1 MSLLELTDLTVGRG
15 GAAIASDL
23 NLTVEEGEVVGLL
36 GPNGAGK
43 SSTLLTIAGGLRPL
57 SGLVTFDGANMAR
70 VPAHLIA
77 KRGIRFIPEGRAVV
91 QSLTVAENLRLI
103 RRPVYDATSIFPALS
118 KLTARRA
125 GLCSGGEQQMLAL
138 GMALAARAR
147 LLLIDELSLGLAP
160 SIVAELLPV
169 IRNAARERGIG
180 VLLVEQQLEAA
191 LSVAD
196 RIVVLARGAIR
207 ISAPSDDLKGR
218 LSVIEAAYLGSVQ

>member
-23 NLTVEEGEVVGLL
+23 NLTVGEGEVVGLL

-57 SGLVTFDGANMAR
+57 SGLVTFDGANLAR
-70 VPAHLIA
+70 IPPHLIA

-91 QSLTVAENLRLI
+91 QSLTVAENIRLI
-103 RRPVYDATSIFPALS
+103 RRPVYDPTTIFPALS

-138 GMALAARAR
+138 GMALAASAR
-147 LLLIDELSLGLAP
+147 LLLIDELSL
-160 SIVAELLPV
+160 PV
-169 IRNAARERGIG
+169 IRDAARERGIG
-180 VLLVEQQLEAA
+180 VLLVEQQIEAA

-196 RIVVLARGAIR
+196 RIVVLARGSIR
-207 ISAPSDDLKGR
+207 ISAPSDELKGR
-218 LSVIEAAYLGSVQ
+218 LSVIEAAYLGSAQ